1 MDGDPDNR
9 SEDTASPICHS
20 QGSSAVGQSI
30 GQRRAA
36 PTPRSYPRV
45 APHALGEANELAA
58 ARPSR
63 WLPRRRPKQVGGR
76 EGHGARDLGSALDAV
91 APPKLAGAPANG
103 HEANSAH
110 IETKNG
116 SARQLSGSLRSQAD
130 DYLRNSRSV
139 DHDLEEKMLEEQLAS
154 GVGGAQAEAALH
166 IKRQGTKDAD
176 VSREL
181 LASVPRQADVAV
193 KATAFAARLKRLSSR
208 EE

>member
-1 MDGDPDNR
+1 MDGDPDNC

-20 QGSSAVGQSI
+20 QGQSI

-45 APHALGEANELAA
+45 APHALGEANELGAA
-58 ARPSR
+58 KPSR
-63 WLPRRRPKQVGGR
+63 QPWLPRRRPKQAGGR
-76 EGHGARDLGSALDAV
+76 EGRGARDLGSALDAV
-91 APPKLAGAPANG
+91 APPKLAGAPANRN
-103 HEANSAH
+103 EANSAH
-110 IETKNG
+110 IETKSD
-116 SARQLSGSLRSQAD
+116 SARPHLSGLLRSQAD

-139 DHDLEEKMLEEQLAS
+139 DLDLEEKMLEAQLAS
-154 GVGGAQAEAALH
+154 GVGGAQAEAALY

-181 LASVPRQADVAV
+181 LASVPRQAEVAV
-193 KATAFAARLKRLSSR
+193 KATAFAARLKRPSSR